1 MRWLTEAA
9 ALLDRTDALTKRPLD
24 VDREEETRKT
34 ETSKWLDS
42 HFGSESSAR
51 SSTEES
57 RDDDVVIEPTKKT
70 YFNVT
75 IKSSPTTPS
84 STPSP
89 KLNEPVSPY
98 VPPKLI
104 SPSKVILPERESPK
118 KYFQGITEWSER
130 KTPPTARPLVSKEF
144 QEKLAGTL
152 TRNRLQQEAK
162 EELRPVKSFP
172 LNGRESILKTYKEDD
187 YALPHKKY
195 STPIRSSI
203 DSDVEIFKRDDL
215 GYLSGS
221 RTELRYRAPEIV
233 NKTNGHLT
241 RQDSGYIRESR
252 EDLQK
257 YPREN
262 KDTVDDLPFKSSSIQ
277 RDDSAYISSSTYFT
291 TPRSRQRPHSPINRT
306 PDSGIKSPSPPSP
319 LTKFK
324 EMNHPTVPERKR
336 ALERKM
342 KSTGNLAVRTPSPI
356 KRREEPRPDYSPPS
370 QSRSNSPIH
379 IAQTPQINGYTM
391 NKKQYQKTRFSESS
405 SSVVPPRLNKKGPA
419 PPPPIPPPVMPVSS
433 STTTREKEKKTVG
446 TAIGNSI
453 RKLVGKIRSASA
465 ERKLKMKSAKN
476 RSPSPTPHHHKMQ
489 QLQKQ
494 DSMNGNNNTYQQYN
508 VIDGHINGN
517 NKKQST
523 KHTTTQNFRRSIEGD
538 QRESSIGSG
547 SYPVNRRNS
556 SDLDVTNGNNNNNAE
571 SMITS
576 PNKRY
581 YLGENPY
588 AGSIFGKENRYDGAA
603 RPQRNFSRRQKSEE
617 PQQYHSK

>member
-1 MRWLTEAA
+1 M
-9 ALLDRTDALTKRPLD
+9 LDRTDALTKRPLD

-57 RDDDVVIEPTKKT
+57 REDDVVIEPTKKT

-89 KLNEPVSPY
+89 KLNDSPY
-98 VPPKLI
+98 VPPKLM

-130 KTPPTARPLVSKEF
+130 KTPPAARPLVSKEF

-152 TRNRLQQEAK
+152 QRNRLRQETK

-187 YALPHKKY
+187 YALPNKLKY
-195 STPIRSSI
+195 PLNVRSSV
-203 DSDVEIFKRDDL
+203 DSDIEPFKIQRDDL

-221 RTELRYRAPEIV
+221 RTELRYRPEGV
-233 NKTNGHLT
+233 SKANGHLT

-252 EDLQK
+252 EDLPK
-257 YPREN
+257 FTKES
-262 KDTVDDLPFKSSSIQ
+262 KDTVDDLPLKSSSIQ
-277 RDDSAYISSSTYFT
+277 RDDSAYVSSSTYFT
-291 TPRSRQRPHSPINRT
+291 TPRSRQRPHSPLNRT

-319 LTKFK
+319 ETKFK
-324 EMNHPTVPERKR
+324 EILNHPTVPERKR

-342 KSTGNLAVRTPSPI
+342 KSTGNLAARSPS
-356 KRREEPRPDYSPPS
+356 REEPRPDYSPPS
-370 QSRSNSPIH
+370 HSRSNSPQI
-379 IAQTPQINGYTM
+379 IAQTPPTNGYTM
-391 NKKQYQKTRFSESS
+391 NKKQYQKTRFSES
-405 SSVVPPRLNKKGPA
+405 VPRANKKGPA

-433 STTTREKEKKTVG
+433 ATQTRDKEKKNVG

-465 ERKLKMKSAKN
+465 ERKLKMKSQGKH
-476 RSPSPTPHHHKMQ
+476 RSPSPPQHKMQ
-489 QLQKQ
+489 QKQ
-494 DSMNGNNNTYQQYN
+494 DSVNGNNNNNNTYQQYN

-517 NKKQST
+517 KKQSIT
-523 KHTTTQNFRRSIEGD
+523 KQTQHFRRSIEGD

-556 SDLDVTNGNNNNNAE
+556 SDLDVTPTNGNEN
-571 SMITS
+571 MITS
-576 PNKRY
+576 PRQRY

-588 AGSIFGKENRYDGAA
+588 AGSIFGKENKYDGA
-603 RPQRNFSRRQKSEE
+603 RPQRNFSRRQRSEE

>member
-1 MRWLTEAA
+1 M
-9 ALLDRTDALTKRPLD
+9 
-24 VDREEETRKT
+24 DREEETRKT

-89 KLNEPVSPY
+89 KLNEPVSPF

-152 TRNRLQQEAK
+152 QRNRLQQDTK
-162 EELRPVKSFP
+162 EELRPVKSLP

-187 YALPHKKY
+187 YTLPHKKY
-195 STPIRSSI
+195 ATPIRSSV
-203 DSDVEIFKRDDL
+203 DSDIEPFKIQRDDL

-221 RTELRYRAPEIV
+221 RTELRYRPEII
-233 NKTNGHLT
+233 NKSTHTNGHLT

-252 EDLQK
+252 EDLHK
-257 YPREN
+257 YPKEN
-262 KDTVDDLPFKSSSIQ
+262 KEIVDDLPFKNSSIQ

-291 TPRSRQRPHSPINRT
+291 TPRSRQRPHSPVNRT

-319 LTKFK
+319 ETKFK
-324 EMNHPTVPERKR
+324 EINHPTVPERKR

-356 KRREEPRPDYSPPS
+356 KREEPRPDYSPPS
-370 QSRSNSPIH
+370 HSRSNSPIP
-379 IAQTPQINGYTM
+379 IAQAPRINGYTM
-391 NKKQYQKTRFSESS
+391 NKKQYQKTRFSES
-405 SSVVPPRLNKKGPA
+405 VPRTNRKGPA
-419 PPPPIPPPVMPVSS
+419 PPPPIPPPIMPPSIQNQS
-433 STTTREKEKKTVG
+433 REKEKKTVG

-476 RSPSPTPHHHKMQ
+476 RSPSPPQHKMQ
-489 QLQKQ
+489 YQQKQ
-494 DSMNGNNNTYQQYN
+494 DSVNGNNNNNTYQQYN

-517 NKKQST
+517 KKQQ
-523 KHTTTQNFRRSIEGD
+523 TTTKQTQHFRRSIEGD

-556 SDLDVTNGNNNNNAE
+556 SDLDVTNGND

-576 PNKRY
+576 PRQRY

-588 AGSIFGKENRYDGAA
+588 AGSIFGKENKYDGA